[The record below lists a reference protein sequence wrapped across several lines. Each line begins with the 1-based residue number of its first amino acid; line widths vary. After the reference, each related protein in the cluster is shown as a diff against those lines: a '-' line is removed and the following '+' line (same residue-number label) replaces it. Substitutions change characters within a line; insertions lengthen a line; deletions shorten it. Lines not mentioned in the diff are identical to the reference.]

1 MLLEDVC
8 AWNITLENS
17 ENSANP
23 HSRPVTVGVLEVFS
37 TYFGSLF
44 NSQIADKEY
53 NLINSNSSN
62 DLNQI

>member
-1 MLLEDVC
+1 MC
-8 AWNITLENS
+8 AWNITL

-53 NLINSNSSN
+53 DLINSNSFN